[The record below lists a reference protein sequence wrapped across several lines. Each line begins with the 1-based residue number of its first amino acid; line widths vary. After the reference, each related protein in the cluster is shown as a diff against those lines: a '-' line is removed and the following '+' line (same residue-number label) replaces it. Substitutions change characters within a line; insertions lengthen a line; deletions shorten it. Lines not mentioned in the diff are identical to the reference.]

1 MPQTAPSKSAPHKTA
16 KIAIQDLTK
25 AFGAKVVLDGVDLS
39 VVAGQSLVVLGSSG
53 TGKSVLIKCILGI
66 LEPDSGEIAVDGVSV
81 LNRNDVGH
89 AKFLNKTGVLF
100 QGSALFD
107 SLTVWQNISFRQLQ
121 ERQMSRKQAREYAVD
136 LLAQVGLAANVANLA
151 PSELS
156 GGMQRRAALARAIAS
171 KPDVIFFDEPTTGL
185 DPITANGINDLIV
198 ATIKQLGAT
207 AVTITHDIN
216 SMRRI
221 ADEVALLF
229 GGKIIWKG
237 KVAGIDKV
245 DDPYLDQFI
254 HGKLMGPIPVLGF
267 GGSAHSH
274 DQAKEKAS

>member
-1 MPQTAPSKSAPHKTA
+1 
-16 KIAIQDLTK
+16 
-25 AFGAKVVLDGVDLS
+25 
-39 VVAGQSLVVLGSSG
+39 
-53 TGKSVLIKCILGI
+53 
-66 LEPDSGEIAVDGVSV
+66 
-81 LNRNDVGH
+81 
-89 AKFLNKTGVLF
+89 
-100 QGSALFD
+100 
-107 SLTVWQNISFRQLQ
+107 
-121 ERQMSRKQAREYAVD
+121 
-136 LLAQVGLAANVANLA
+136 
-151 PSELS
+151 
-156 GGMQRRAALARAIAS
+156 MQRRAALARAIAS

>member
-39 VVAGQSLVVLGSSG
+39 VAAGQSLVVLGSSG

-245 DDPYLDQFI
+245 ADPYLDQFI

-267 GGSAHSH
+267 GGKRA
-274 DQAKEKAS
+274 

>member
-39 VVAGQSLVVLGSSG
+39 VAAGQSLVVLGSSG

-136 LLAQVGLAANVANLA
+136 LLAQVGLAPNVANLA

-245 DDPYLDQFI
+245 ADPYLDQFI
-254 HGKLMGPIPVLGF
+254 HGKLVGPIPVLGF
-267 GGSAHSH
+267 GGSAPRAFSI
-274 DQAKEKAS
+274 

>member
-136 LLAQVGLAANVANLA
+136 LLAQVGLAPNVANLA